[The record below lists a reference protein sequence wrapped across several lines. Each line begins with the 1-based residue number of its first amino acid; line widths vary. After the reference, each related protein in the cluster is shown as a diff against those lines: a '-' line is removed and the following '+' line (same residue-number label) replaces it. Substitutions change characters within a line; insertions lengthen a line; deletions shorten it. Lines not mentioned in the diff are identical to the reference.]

1 MSQRIACLIKLCFS
15 HLSFSSLGKLSR
27 AGRCWCETCGHGG
40 AGSAPGHSAPS
51 TSTQHLALTPQT
63 LYKVQGDPEH
73 PLSHAKTGPAPTLQH
88 AWLGMHEPRAWQRA
102 SSGQPGLP
110 PPISLKPAGSNEE
123 EMPRRKKSR
132 EKQRFWVEKQKS
144 ELQQRNCER

>member
-27 AGRCWCETCGHGG
+27 AGRCWRETCGHGG

-63 LYKVQGDPEH
+63 LYKVQGEPEH
-73 PLSHAKTGPAPTLQH
+73 PLSHANS
-88 AWLGMHEPRAWQRA
+88 RA
-102 SSGQPGLP
+102 SSCPYSATCLAGNALAQGLAESNIRATRTASSHFPKTSGQ
-110 PPISLKPAGSNEE
+110 
-123 EMPRRKKSR
+123 
-132 EKQRFWVEKQKS
+132 
-144 ELQQRNCER
+144 